1 MRKRTIGFIL
11 ASLAALAIAG
21 LAVAGRH
28 GAETDAV
35 AATFSATE
43 VKRMKSRT
51 CTGADGEYR
60 ITHAVLLGEVVS
72 TTDPLLAGKLKL
84 HLKSVYNVAE
94 SIGWVA
100 GTAHIRNEAADPD
113 TRARAS
119 FRAVNVGGEIEGLFT
134 GGAGRPHWKLL
145 ANFSAK
151 LADTG
156 VTEGQIG
163 GGSSDNSALVFRG
176 GCRSEAAPAAQERKL
191 EREDKGRGHEKKRP

>member
-35 AATFSATE
+35 AATFNATE

-72 TTDPLLAGKLKL
+72 GTDPLLAGKLKL
-84 HLKSVYNVAE
+84 HLKSVYNVGE
-94 SIGWVA
+94 NIGWVT

-119 FRAVNVGGEIEGLFT
+119 FRAVNVAGEIEGLLT

-151 LADTG
+151 LDDTG

-163 GGSSDNSALVFRG
+163 AASSDNSALVFRG
-176 GCRSEAAPAAQERKL
+176 GCRSEAAAQERKL
-191 EREDKGRGHEKKRP
+191 EREDKKGRGHDKKRP